1 MLAKCDEIWRAIDN
15 SDKKTGHQEKLIEIL
30 SNKDDSKFLG
40 GDFSFSVMPYLNKN
54 HKKKSFEKEIIQL
67 RNLLW
72 QLEDVIL
79 SSSEDEDFIK
89 VSNRKIL
96 LNLTHLFAHCLERH
110 TRFESARFNDS
121 ECALLINQL

>member
-1 MLAKCDEIWRAIDN
+1 MKSGEPIDN

-30 SNKDDSKFLG
+30 SNKDTAALW

-96 LNLTHLFAHCLERH
+96 LNLTHLFAHCRTPYEILKVL
-110 TRFESARFNDS
+110 DS
-121 ECALLINQL
+121 M

>member
-1 MLAKCDEIWRAIDN
+1 
-15 SDKKTGHQEKLIEIL
+15 
-30 SNKDDSKFLG
+30 
-40 GDFSFSVMPYLNKN
+40 MPYLNKN

-89 VSNRKIL
+89 KF
-96 LNLTHLFAHCLERH
+96 LTEKFY
-110 TRFESARFNDS
+110 
-121 ECALLINQL
+121 